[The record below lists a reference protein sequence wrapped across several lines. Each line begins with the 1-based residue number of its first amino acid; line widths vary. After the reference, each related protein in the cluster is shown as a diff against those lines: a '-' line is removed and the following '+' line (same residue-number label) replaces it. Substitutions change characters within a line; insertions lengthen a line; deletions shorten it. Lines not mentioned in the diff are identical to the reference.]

1 MSNFSINRPPDVVTV
16 MWQRNPLR
24 DNSPRMIV
32 EANVI
37 GSVDPC
43 ENLLRRGRR
52 LSSAE
57 ECLLDN
63 GFRVKY
69 ENRYG
74 VFGIT
79 LYVRKN

>member
-16 MWQRNPLR
+16 MWQKNPLR
-24 DNSPRMIV
+24 DHSPRMIV
-32 EANVI
+32 ETNVI

-43 ENLLRRGRR
+43 ESLLRRGRR

-63 GFRVKY
+63 GFKVKY
-69 ENRYG
+69 ENHYG

-79 LYVRKN
+79 LFIRKN